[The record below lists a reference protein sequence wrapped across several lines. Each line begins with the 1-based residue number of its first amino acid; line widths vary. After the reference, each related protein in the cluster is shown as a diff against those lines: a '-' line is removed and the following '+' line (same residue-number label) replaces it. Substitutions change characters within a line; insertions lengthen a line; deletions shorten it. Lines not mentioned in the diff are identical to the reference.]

1 VRQPDGLPTL
11 RGLCAAA
18 GPADTS
24 GGPPAPALAGH
35 PLSFYWAHPETGTRL
50 AAYGETLR
58 AEARSPRE
66 LRHLF
71 AALTRPDSV
80 EWLDGP
86 ADARDRPPGPFFG
99 AVAFDPDEPL
109 GPEWAG
115 FAPARWAA
123 PRVVVFSAD
132 GRRSV
137 AAFGD
142 EAGRDLD
149 LALRALSTPPA
160 PAPLPRV
167 EAAALN
173 GARTAWSELVSSAL
187 NRIERN
193 ELSKVVLA
201 RTVDVR
207 GEGPFPEPELLAA
220 LEARH
225 PICHTF
231 FLRGDGGSSFAGAT
245 PETLC
250 RLDGRDLS
258 TDALAGSSRL
268 AEAAEL
274 LARPKE
280 LREHAWVVEHV
291 VAALRSISERVEAAD
306 GPQVRKLADVAH
318 LYTPI
323 HARLREGKGLAD
335 VVETLHPTPAVGG
348 VPSRA
353 AMRFISEEEK
363 LGRGLYAG
371 IVGLCGPGRAD
382 LAVALRCALLRGPS
396 ARLYVGAGIVAG
408 STAEG
413 EWAETELKARAL
425 LSALGVT
432 G

>member
-1 VRQPDGLPTL
+1 MRQPDGLPIL
-11 RGLCAAA
+11 RGLCAAVA
-18 GPADTS
+18 PADR
-24 GGPPAPALAGH
+24 PPAPALAGH
-35 PLSFYWAHPETGTRL
+35 ALSFYWAHPESGTRF
-50 AAYGETLR
+50 AGYGEALR
-58 AEARSPRE
+58 FEARSPRE
-66 LRHLF
+66 LRDLF
-71 AALTRPDSV
+71 SVLTAPDAV

-86 ADARDRPPGPFFG
+86 ASARDRPPGPFFG

-115 FAPARWAA
+115 FAAARWAA
-123 PRVVVFSAD
+123 PRIVVFSTA
-132 GRRSV
+132 GRRAV

-142 EAGRDLD
+142 QAGRDLD
-149 LALRALSTPPA
+149 LAVRELSIPA
-160 PAPLPRV
+160 AAAPVPRV
-167 EAAALN
+167 QAAAPN
-173 GARTAWSELVSSAL
+173 GARTAWGELVSAAL
-187 NRIERN
+187 ARIERN
-193 ELSKVVLA
+193 ELNKVVLA

-207 GEGPFPEPELLAA
+207 GELPFPEQELLAA

-225 PICHTF
+225 PTCRTF
-231 FLRGDGGSSFAGAT
+231 FLRGEGGSSFAGAT

-250 RLDGRDLS
+250 RLEGRDLA
-258 TDALAGSSRL
+258 TDALAGSARL
-268 AEAAEL
+268 AEAQAL
-274 LARPKE
+274 LDRPKE

-291 VAALRSISERVEAAD
+291 LAALRSIAERVEAAD
-306 GPQVRKLADVAH
+306 GPEVRKLADVAH

-335 VVETLHPTPAVGG
+335 VVEMLHPTPAVGG
-348 VPSRA
+348 VPSLA

-371 IVGLCGPGRAD
+371 IVGLCGPLRAD

-413 EWAETELKARAL
+413 EWAETELKAQAL